1 MKKETTTILVLA
13 AIAAASL
20 SGVFVGRTVFADD
33 THEEASHEEGG
44 HSEAEEGHRDEHAEE
59 GVVKLDEAR
68 IKAVGIELLEVSG
81 GSLSG
86 EVLAQARITASPE
99 GQAVLSARADGSIV
113 QISKRL
119 GDTVQRGE
127 TVAIIE
133 SREAATFAADRASA
147 SARATAARAAYNR
160 ERRLFEGR
168 ITARQDLEAAQAEL
182 AAADAELRRATAA
195 AQSAGVASDGRSL
208 AITSPISGRLTQASA
223 LLGSYVQAGA
233 ELFRVST
240 PGAVQIEAAVSIEDA
255 RRLSPGANAVMEIGG
270 GQTVAA
276 TLRSITPAV
285 DAETRSIT
293 VLLQPVTANSGLQP
307 GQSGRVRIRTAG
319 EGGDDRRVVPE
330 VAIQS
335 VEGRDVVFVRTG
347 DGFKVTPVT
356 VGTRSA
362 GRAELLDGVN
372 PGDVIAGA
380 NAFLLKAELQK
391 NEAGHEH

>member
-1 MKKETTTILVLA
+1 M
-13 AIAAASL
+13 
-20 SGVFVGRTVFADD
+20 
-33 THEEASHEEGG
+33 
-44 HSEAEEGHRDEHAEE
+44 
-59 GVVKLDEAR
+59 
-68 IKAVGIELLEVSG
+68 SG

-113 QISKRL
+113 QIKKRL

-127 TVAIIE
+127 TVAILE

-347 DGFKVTPVT
+347 DGFKVTHVT
-356 VGTRSA
+356 VGSRSA